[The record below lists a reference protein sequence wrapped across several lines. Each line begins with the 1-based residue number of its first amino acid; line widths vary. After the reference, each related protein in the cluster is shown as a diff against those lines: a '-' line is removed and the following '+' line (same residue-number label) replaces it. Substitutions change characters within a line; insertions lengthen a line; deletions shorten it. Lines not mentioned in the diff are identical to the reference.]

1 MFEDVAGSS
10 VTSVTADNRS
20 GSVAMTNRLIEN
32 GHRRIAFLG
41 TATSWPMIEQ
51 RFAGYREALQAAG
64 IPFDPALAR
73 FEGEWNA
80 ATGGRMTEALCGIH
94 EPPTAILAGN
104 DLLAMGAIAALK
116 GRGLRVPDDVCVAGF
131 DDFAF
136 SEHTDPPLTT
146 VRVPGFD
153 LGRRAAVRLIARIEG
168 REDGSGPERL
178 PVELVIRR
186 SA

>member
-1 MFEDVAGSS
+1 MAMNLAEKARMMDI
-10 VTSVTADNRS
+10 VTSSLDHAVPTAPAPRPGRGVRS
-20 GSVAMTNRLIEN
+20 RL
-32 GHRRIAFLG
+32 
-41 TATSWPMIEQ
+41 W
-51 RFAGYREALQAAG
+51 
-64 IPFDPALAR
+64 
-73 FEGEWNA
+73 
-80 ATGGRMTEALCGIH
+80 RMAEALCAMP

-104 DLLAMGAIAALK
+104 DLLAMGAIAAL
-116 GRGLRVPDDVCVAGF
+116 GARGLRVPRDVAVAGF

-153 LGRRAAVRLIARIEG
+153 LGRRAAERLVAGIEG
-168 REDGSGPERL
+168 RESGPVSERL

>member
-1 MFEDVAGSS
+1 
-10 VTSVTADNRS
+10 
-20 GSVAMTNRLIEN
+20 MTNRLIEN

-80 ATGGRMTEALCGIH
+80 ASGGRMTEALCEIH

-104 DLLAMGAIAALK
+104 DLLAMGALAALK
-116 GRGLRVPDDVCVAGF
+116 GRGLRIPGDVCVAGF

-136 SEHTDPPLTT
+136 SEHTDPPLTP

-153 LGRRAAVRLIARIEG
+153 LGRRAAVRLIAQIEG
-168 REDGSGPERL
+168 REDGPVSERL
-178 PVELVIRR
+178 PVELVIRC